1 VGLGVAG
8 RRTAHDEARTRAES
22 TESAGI
28 VVVVVFALDR
38 LVLVVLV
45 VVVVV
50 VVVNV
55 DQRLYLRIRRPG
67 VARRR

>member
-28 VVVVVFALDR
+28 VVVVVVFALDR
-38 LVLVVLV
+38 LV

-50 VVVNV
+50 VLVVVFNV

>member
-38 LVLVVLV
+38 LVVVVLV
-45 VVVVV
+45 VVVG
-50 VVVNV
+50 VNV